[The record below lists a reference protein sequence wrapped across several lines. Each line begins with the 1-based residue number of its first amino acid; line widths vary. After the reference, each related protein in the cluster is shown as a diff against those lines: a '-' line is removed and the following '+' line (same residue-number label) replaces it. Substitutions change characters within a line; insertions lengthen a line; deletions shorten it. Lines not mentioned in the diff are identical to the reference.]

1 MKLLRKILKTMSKEE
16 KSTAK
21 IVSSTKIKLNNTE
34 YIIYIALTDYEI
46 NHEEFILIS
55 NEAEEYSK
63 LKESIRMMIKQRA
76 DTEGAKPNRDGKRMG
91 IYIYYIY
98 INL

>member
-1 MKLLRKILKTMSKEE
+1 MSKEE

-21 IVSSTKIKLNNTE
+21 IVSSTKIKLNNIE

-55 NEAEEYSK
+55 RRIS
-63 LKESIRMMIKQRA
+63 
-76 DTEGAKPNRDGKRMG
+76 
-91 IYIYYIY
+91 
-98 INL
+98 